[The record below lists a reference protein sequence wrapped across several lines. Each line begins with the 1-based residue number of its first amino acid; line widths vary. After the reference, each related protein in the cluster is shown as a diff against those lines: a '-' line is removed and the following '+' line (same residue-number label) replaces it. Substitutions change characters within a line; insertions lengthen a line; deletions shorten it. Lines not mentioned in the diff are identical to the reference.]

1 MAKYRIDVHTGNE
14 REEFDGQKFKY
25 YFNVSGDND
34 LEAIQRLVTDNKREL
49 RVCDLITI
57 NKQAV
62 FSSTDNNYYKLIEL
76 EPKAQAKK
84 LTKEEFDEEYF
95 GLRDSEGSLADLQ
108 QEHAINMEVKNIMLT
123 TESPPNLNIIK
134 RIDVITAECVYGMNI
149 FRDVFA
155 GVRDI
160 VGGRSGAQQNVLR
173 DARETV
179 LKELRKEAHSIGA
192 NAVIAVDLDYN
203 EISGGGKS
211 GMLMVVA
218 SGTAVVVEQ
227 DDEVTES

>member
-1 MAKYRIDVHTGNE
+1 MRSRLMVLMVADMVGYSLMMA
-14 REEFDGQKFKY
+14 
-25 YFNVSGDND
+25 ND
-34 LEAIQRLVTDNKREL
+34 ESQAIGV
-49 RVCDLITI
+49 
-57 NKQAV
+57 
-62 FSSTDNNYYKLIEL
+62 
-76 EPKAQAKK
+76 
-84 LTKEEFDEEYF
+84 DEH
-95 GLRDSEGSLADLQ
+95 Q
-108 QEHAINMEVKNIMLT
+108 IPNIMLT